1 MEKTLVVVVL
11 IGGEECRKLIVVLGK
26 EDWGCVCLVSEG
38 MLLCS

>member
-1 MEKTLVVVVL
+1 MVVVV
-11 IGGEECRKLIVVLGK
+11 IGGEVECRKLIVVLGK